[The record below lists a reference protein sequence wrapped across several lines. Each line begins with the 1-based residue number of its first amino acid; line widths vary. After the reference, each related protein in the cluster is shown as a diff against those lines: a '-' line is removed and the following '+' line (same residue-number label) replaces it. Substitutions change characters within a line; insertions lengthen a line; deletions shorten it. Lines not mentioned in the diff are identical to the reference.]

1 MNKSAALILLATGCG
16 IMSAEEKAAADTV
29 QPLAT
34 FGGFILD
41 LVILNDPS
49 TPAAT
54 LKGEQKF
61 TLTQITSPDDV
72 LVIGIAVDAVYSLS
86 KPHPADKGNTAI
98 EFGWAGKIP
107 GEMKPGGGAFQAR
120 RSYDFA
126 LSSQAGVEYGTMVA
140 SEYERKWELV
150 NVTAGLGLDAEVPF
164 SRQTWFDPLYW
175 PVWWIPAV
183 ATWRTELDHTGMA
196 AHKGLLLTV
205 NADYVDPHGASA
217 TTMERDSRITL
228 GLVFHQPIYAREGFV
243 FEAIPE
249 MTWYWDQVINET
261 THYVAV
267 PIQVYFESL
276 TKLIP
281 RFPLSAPVI
290 SATYENGRKPPDYEH
305 INGWKFSIGNKF
317 SF

>member
-1 MNKSAALILLATGCG
+1 MR
-16 IMSAEEKAAADTV
+16 AEEKAVETA

-41 LVILNDPS
+41 LAYLNEPS
-49 TPAAT
+49 ASAAT

-61 TLTQITSPDDV
+61 TLTSLTNSDDV
-72 LVIGIAVDAVYSLS
+72 LVIGIAVDAVYSLT
-86 KPHPADKGNTAI
+86 KPHPADKGNAAI
-98 EFGWAGKIP
+98 ELGWAGKIP
-107 GEMKPGGGAFQAR
+107 GEMKPGGGAFQTR

-126 LSSQAGVEYGTMVA
+126 LTSQAGVEYGTMVA

-183 ATWRTELDHTGMA
+183 AEWRTELDHTGMA
-196 AHKGLLLTV
+196 IHRGLLLTV
-205 NADYVDPHGASA
+205 NADYVDPHGVSA
-217 TTMERDSRITL
+217 TTMEGDSRITL
-228 GLVFHQPIYAREGFV
+228 GLMFHQSIYARQGLVLETV
-243 FEAIPE
+243 PE
-249 MTWYWDQVINET
+249 VNWYWDRVINET
-261 THYVAV
+261 AHYVAV
-267 PIQVYFESL
+267 PIQLYFEQL

-290 SATYENGRKPPDYEH
+290 SAIYENGRKPPDYEH